1 MRTVLVFQYRC
12 GCRSARTW
20 AYRLVTG
27 AEILRT
33 LPVLGEGIH
42 WTSTMRSDQFVAFL
56 RDRDTSVPLTADGQ
70 FAAHASVAI
79 FDSLAE
85 ARAWGEEI
93 CAQYSR
99 TRCDIYDSEG
109 LANDSVESIYNA
121 EVRGNYVG
129 PKPARRRL
137 YGGLAAVC
145 AGIVLIVWD
154 VHRDLLF
161 MWGYILGIKMVLSGG
176 AVAIQGALM
185 LRDLR

>member
-1 MRTVLVFQYRC
+1 MGATRYA
-12 GCRSARTW
+12 ARFW
-20 AYRLVTG
+20 ASRLVRG

-33 LPVLGEGIH
+33 LPIFGESTH
-42 WTSTMRSDQFVAFL
+42 WSSAIQPGQYAAFL

-70 FAAHASVAI
+70 FADHNSVTI
-79 FDSLAE
+79 FNSLSE

-93 CAQYSR
+93 CARLSR
-99 TRCDIYDSEG
+99 VRCDIYDSEG
-109 LANDSVESIYNA
+109 LANEAVETIYNA
-121 EVRGNYVG
+121 AVRGNYVG

-137 YGGLAAVC
+137 YGGLAAICV
-145 AGIVLIVWD
+145 GIVLIAWD

-161 MWGYILGIKMVLSGG
+161 MWGYILGVKMVLIGG